1 MKNKNANIKELFGED
16 EEDNDD
22 SADSDIDDDEDE
34 DDYEEEEEE
43 EEEDVIG
50 ESEEEEEEKEKE
62 DSHIED
68 DVSSIRKNV
77 FKLPVIS
84 SMNATSVIVAD
95 GSGGSGRSGS
105 EVVVSGGTI
114 IDKKA
119 SLTRPVVSS
128 HSLTHKTAHTQSSIQ
143 ASSRIQQSFKEKIAG
158 EKPKP
163 LTLKPVA
170 PSSTMTAAQRLKANL
185 AIARQRARG

>member
-1 MKNKNANIKELFGED
+1 ME
-16 EEDNDD
+16 
-22 SADSDIDDDEDE
+22 
-34 DDYEEEEEE
+34 EEEEEE
-43 EEEDVIG
+43 EEED
-50 ESEEEEEEKEKE
+50 
-62 DSHIED
+62 SHIE

-84 SMNATSVIVAD
+84 SFNDTSAIVD
-95 GSGGSGRSGS
+95 GGGSGR
-105 EVVVSGGTI
+105 EGTT

-128 HSLTHKTAHTQSSIQ
+128 HTLTHKSAHAQPSVQ
-143 ASSRIQQSFKEKIAG
+143 ASSTIQQSFKEQIGGVKQQT

-163 LTLKPVA
+163 IALKPVA

-185 AIARQRARG
+185 ALARQRARG